1 MSNKLV
7 FSENVKYIC
16 HIEQQS
22 LQNME
27 SLSNIRFII
36 VVFYII
42 LFAYL
47 FPKSGTTYDLFKLR
61 LRLYP
66 YWMKFVSI
74 ALILSCLII
83 IVVIDNFLDERIQT
97 FIAIV
102 NLSLF
107 VLVFSKEKYEDEFS
121 EQIRFKSF
129 TYAFLT
135 FLAFSGVFGAAS
147 IGKLESVYIPNS
159 QYIQVMI
166 GLSLLVSLT
175 YFYYTK
181 YRIQKGNR

>member
-1 MSNKLV
+1 
-7 FSENVKYIC
+7 
-16 HIEQQS
+16 
-22 LQNME
+22 ME
-27 SLSNIRFII
+27 LISIIRYII
-36 VVFYII
+36 VVFYFV
-42 LFAYL
+42 LFGYL

-61 LRLYP
+61 LNLYP

-74 ALILSCLII
+74 ALIFSCLIMI
-83 IVVIDNFLDERIQT
+83 LVIDNFLDERVQT

-107 VLVFSKEKYEDEFS
+107 IFVFSKEKYEDEFS

-135 FLAFSGVFGAAS
+135 FLAFAGVFGVAC
-147 IGKLESVYIPNS
+147 IGNLDTVYFGNNLF
-159 QYIQVMI
+159 IQIMI
-166 GLSLLVSLT
+166 GVSLLVSLT

-181 YRIQKGNR
+181 YRLQKENR